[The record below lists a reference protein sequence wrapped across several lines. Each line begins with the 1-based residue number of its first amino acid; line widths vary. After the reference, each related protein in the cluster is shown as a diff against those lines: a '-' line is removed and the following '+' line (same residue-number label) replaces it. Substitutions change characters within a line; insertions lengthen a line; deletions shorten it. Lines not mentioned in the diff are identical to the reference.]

1 MTKIAMTPALRN
13 RLWIAAAVAAIIG
26 GSLHASAV
34 RDEPAQAQPAMD
46 QRIAA
51 LEAGQQEI
59 LKELKE
65 LKLLLQQLRAPSPVP
80 TGVATAPPPAN
91 VAKPAPPQLPAFD
104 LELAGSPSKG
114 KADARFV
121 ILEFSDFECPFCG
134 RYARDTYAQVIKEYV
149 DTGKARY
156 VFRHLPIES
165 LHPRALRASEAA
177 ECGHAQGRFWD
188 FHDRLF
194 ANQQLLTEPELTK
207 HAQAL
212 TLNLPAYEKCM
223 ATQLASPGK
232 IRQDQSEGGR
242 AGVSGTPT
250 FFIGTLTKEGRLKPL
265 RRLVGAHPIANFRS
279 TIDAV
284 IGETK

>member
-1 MTKIAMTPALRN
+1 MLVAAALV
-13 RLWIAAAVAAIIG
+13 AAVAV
-26 GSLHASAV
+26 AST
-34 RDEPAQAQPAMD
+34 PAQGQQAID

-65 LKLLLQQLRAPSPVP
+65 LKVLLQQLRMPLPVP
-80 TGVATAPPPAN
+80 AGTPPPAQPTAN
-91 VAKPAPPQLPAFD
+91 AAKPAAPQLPAFD

-114 KADARFV
+114 KPGAKLV

-134 RYARDTYAQVIKEYV
+134 RYSRDTYAQVVKEFV

-165 LHPRALRASEAA
+165 LHPRALRASQGA
-177 ECGHAQGRFWD
+177 ECAHAQGRFWD
-188 FHDRLF
+188 YHDRLF
-194 ANQQLLTEPELTK
+194 ANQQQLTEPELTK

-212 TLNLPAYEKCM
+212 SLNMPAFDRCM
-223 ATQLASPGK
+223 AVQLAAPAK

-242 AGVSGTPT
+242 AGITGTPT
-250 FFIGTLTKEGRLKPL
+250 FFIGTVTKEGRLKAL
-265 RRLVGAHPIANFRS
+265 RRLVGAHPIASFRS
-279 TIDAV
+279 TIDALLAE
-284 IGETK
+284 IK